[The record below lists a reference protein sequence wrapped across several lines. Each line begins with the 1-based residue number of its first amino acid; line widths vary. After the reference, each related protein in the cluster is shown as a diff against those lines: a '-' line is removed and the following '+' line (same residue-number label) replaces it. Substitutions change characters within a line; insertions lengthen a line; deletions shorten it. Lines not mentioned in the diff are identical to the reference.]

1 MAAHT
6 TGVSTIDFNRTS
18 ATMNTLGLTFK
29 MYADHFVGAIPIA
42 LSGNSPQPAPRFP
55 PGGDQ
60 PKTSSGSPTY
70 PLDMVAALSADKK
83 FLILSVVN
91 ATESEQKFDLN
102 VSGTRIAGPSTLW
115 QLTGS
120 TLDAT
125 DRVGQPP
132 QVEIK
137 ESSVGNTSETFS
149 IAPIS
154 VNIYRFP
161 VEPAA
166 Q

>member
-1 MAAHT
+1 
-6 TGVSTIDFNRTS
+6 
-18 ATMNTLGLTFK
+18 MNVLGLTFK
-29 MYADHFVGAIPIA
+29 LYADNFVGATPVA

-60 PKTSSGSPTY
+60 PKTSSGSATY
-70 PLDMVAALSADKK
+70 PLDMFAALSPDKK
-83 FLILSVVN
+83 FLIVSVVN
-91 ATESEQKFDLN
+91 ATDSAQAFDLN
-102 VSGTRIAGPSTLW
+102 VTGVQLAGPSALW

-120 TLDAT
+120 TLDAS

-132 QVEIK
+132 QVAVK
-137 ESSVGNTSETFS
+137 QTSIANAPET
-149 IAPIS
+149 ITVAPIS

-161 VEPAA
+161 VA

>member
-1 MAAHT
+1 M
-6 TGVSTIDFNRTS
+6 F
-18 ATMNTLGLTFK
+18 
-29 MYADHFVGAIPIA
+29 
-42 LSGNSPQPAPRFP
+42 
-55 PGGDQ
+55 
-60 PKTSSGSPTY
+60 
-70 PLDMVAALSADKK
+70 AALSADKK

-91 ATESEQKFDLN
+91 ATDSEQTFDLN
-102 VSGTRIAGPSTLW
+102 VSGTRLAGPSTLW

-137 ESSVGNTSETFS
+137 ETTDNASETIS
-149 IAPIS
+149 VAPIS

-161 VEPAA
+161 VAPAA